1 MTPSSVSMGI
11 MKTSSSLLSLV
22 STVALCLLA
31 GVAASTA
38 QTDEPVTFT
47 QGSIIKY
54 STITLPPYGGLAVT
68 NDATDVATVL
78 PSNTLGQGSL
88 TWYLCIRG
96 VTNIAGGLPYPTSF
110 PPSIAGLATIAITNT
125 SAFPVFFT
133 VKIET
138 PNTNTVQTALGT
150 VVIPADAGGPV
161 TVILESSTDMITWT
175 AATPGSYGTSTTKR
189 FFRLRATR

>member
-1 MTPSSVSMGI
+1 MGI

-54 STITLPPYGGLAVT
+54 STIALPPLGGFVVT
-68 NDATDVATVL
+68 NGPTEVVTPLL
-78 PSNTLGQGSL
+78 PTSGGMGSL
-88 TWYLCIRG
+88 VNWTVTISG
-96 VTNIAGGLPYPTSF
+96 VTNTGSGAPYPTTF
-110 PPSIAGLATIAITNT
+110 PTSIAGLAIIAVTNNST
-125 SAFPVFFT
+125 SAVFFT

-175 AATPGSYGTSTTKR
+175 AASPGSYGTSTSKR

>member
-1 MTPSSVSMGI
+1 
-11 MKTSSSLLSLV
+11 MKTPRSLLSLV

-54 STITLPPYGGLAVT
+54 STIALPPGSGFVVTNGPTEVATPLAGLTGGPMLNWTVTINGVTRTLGGAPYPLEFPTSIAGRAIFAVT
-68 NDATDVATVL
+68 NV
-78 PSNTLGQGSL
+78 GG
-88 TWYLCIRG
+88 G
-96 VTNIAGGLPYPTSF
+96 AGFL
-110 PPSIAGLATIAITNT
+110 
-125 SAFPVFFT
+125 T

-175 AATPGSYGTSTTKR
+175 AASPGSYGTSTTKR

>member
-1 MTPSSVSMGI
+1 MGI
-11 MKTSSSLLSLV
+11 MKTSCSLLSLV

-54 STITLPPYGGLAVT
+54 STIALPPYGGFAVT

-78 PSNTLGQGSL
+78 PSPPSGGTASL

-96 VTNIAGGLPYPTSF
+96 VTNIAGGFPYPSSF
-110 PPSIAGLATIAITNT
+110 PTSIAGLATIAITNT
-125 SAFPVFFT
+125 TAFPVFFT

>member
-1 MTPSSVSMGI
+1 MGM
-11 MKTSSSLLSLV
+11 MKTACSLLSLV

-54 STITLPPYGGLAVT
+54 STITLAPGTGITATNGPSDLVTLIRGSASGVTWRLTAGDQTVNAGYDLSYFPSPIAGRAIFAVT
-68 NDATDVATVL
+68 NT
-78 PSNTLGQGSL
+78 GGS
-88 TWYLCIRG
+88 
-96 VTNIAGGLPYPTSF
+96 A
-110 PPSIAGLATIAITNT
+110 
-125 SAFPVFFT
+125 VFFT

-175 AATPGSYGTSTTKR
+175 AATPGTYGTSTTKR

>member
-1 MTPSSVSMGI
+1 
-11 MKTSSSLLSLV
+11 MKTSCSLLSLV

-54 STITLPPYGGLAVT
+54 STITLAPGTGITATNGPSDLATLILGSGTGSMSWRLTVGDQTVNAGSSPGYFPSPIAGRAILSVT
-68 NDATDVATVL
+68 NN
-78 PSNTLGQGSL
+78 SGS
-88 TWYLCIRG
+88 
-96 VTNIAGGLPYPTSF
+96 A
-110 PPSIAGLATIAITNT
+110 
-125 SAFPVFFT
+125 VFFT

-175 AATPGSYGTSTTKR
+175 AATPGTYGTSTTKR

>member
-1 MTPSSVSMGI
+1 
-11 MKTSSSLLSLV
+11 MKTPRSLLSLV

-54 STITLPPYGGLAVT
+54 YTITLPPFGGLAVT

-78 PSNTLGQGSL
+78 PSNTSGSGAL

-125 SAFPVFFT
+125 TAFPVFFT

-175 AATPGSYGTSTTKR
+175 AASPGSYGTSTTKR

>member
-1 MTPSSVSMGI
+1 MGM
-11 MKTSSSLLSLV
+11 MKTACSLLSLV

-54 STITLPPYGGLAVT
+54 STIALPPFGGFVVT
-68 NDATDVATVL
+68 NGPTEVATPL
-78 PSNTLGQGSL
+78 PLTVGGMGSML
-88 TWYLCIRG
+88 NWTVTISG
-96 VTNIAGGLPYPTSF
+96 VTNTGSGAPYPTTF
-110 PPSIAGLATIAITNT
+110 PTSIAGLAIIAVTNNST
-125 SAFPVFFT
+125 SAVFFT

>member
-1 MTPSSVSMGI
+1 MGI

-54 STITLPPYGGLAVT
+54 STIALPPLGGFVVT
-68 NDATDVATVL
+68 NGPTEVATPL
-78 PSNTLGQGSL
+78 LTSGGMGSML
-88 TWYLCIRG
+88 NWTVTIRG
-96 VTNIAGGLPYPTSF
+96 VTNTGSGVPYPSGF
-110 PPSIAGLATIAITNT
+110 PPSIAGLAIIAVTNN
-125 SAFPVFFT
+125 SSQSSFFT

-175 AATPGSYGTSTTKR
+175 AASPGSYGTSTSKR

>member
-1 MTPSSVSMGI
+1 MGI
-11 MKTSSSLLSLV
+11 VKTACSLLSLV
-22 STVALCLLA
+22 SAVALCLLA

-54 STITLPPYGGLAVT
+54 STIALPPGGGFVVT
-68 NDATDVATVL
+68 NGPTEVATPLSHTVVGAGGVML
-78 PSNTLGQGSL
+78 NWTVTIS
-88 TWYLCIRG
+88 G
-96 VTNIAGGLPYPTSF
+96 VTSTGSGVPYPPSF
-110 PPSIAGLATIAITNT
+110 PPSIAGLAVITVTNNT
-125 SAFPVFFT
+125 ATPTFFT
-133 VKIET
+133 IKIET

-175 AATPGSYGTSTTKR
+175 AASPGSYGTSTSKR